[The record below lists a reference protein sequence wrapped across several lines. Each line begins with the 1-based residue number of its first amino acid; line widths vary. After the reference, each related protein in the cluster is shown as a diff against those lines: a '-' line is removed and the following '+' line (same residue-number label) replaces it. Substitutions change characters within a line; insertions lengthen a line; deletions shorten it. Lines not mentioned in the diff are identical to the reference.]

1 MPDAA
6 TPALSAR
13 HTRILI
19 AAVEQYI
26 ATGEPVASQSIAH
39 ALSAAEPVSP
49 ATVRNA
55 MVELAAAGYLEQP
68 HTSAGRIPTARAFRL
83 YVEQLSH
90 STPAHPAAIHS
101 QAFHSQAFHTQIDR
115 SFVGVDSPQSF
126 LERTPHVLAALAGGV
141 GVALTPAPAAADTL
155 EHVHF
160 SRLAPRR
167 VLAVVVLSSGLVRD
181 RALTLDTDLD
191 APALE
196 SAANFLNHHYRGQS
210 ITAIR
215 DDLARRLDAERSEL
229 QRLVAAAG
237 DLWQRS
243 MPAAPAAPRQLYVEG
258 VANLIGSEADRHS
271 LHAMLAAL
279 EEKQRLI
286 NLLTAYVDAR
296 QDSVRVVFDLDEHAP
311 EMRDL
316 VLIAAPA
323 TLSGTG
329 RGAVAVIGHQRM
341 HYQRAMDAVGYI
353 AHLFDRVLHS

>member
-1 MPDAA
+1 MLDVAPQ
-6 TPALSAR
+6 PLSAR
-13 HTRILI
+13 HTAILI

-39 ALSAAEPVSP
+39 ALAATEPVSP

-83 YVEQLSH
+83 YVEHLSRR
-90 STPAHPAAIHS
+90 TQPRPAA
-101 QAFHSQAFHTQIDR
+101 AFHTQIDR
-115 SFVGVDSPQSF
+115 SFVGVDSAQSF

-141 GVALTPAPAAADTL
+141 GVALMPAPIADDTL

-181 RALTLDTDLD
+181 RALSLDADLDT
-191 APALE
+191 AALE

-210 ITAIR
+210 LDAIR
-215 DDLARRLDAERSEL
+215 ADLARRIESERSEY

-237 DLWQRS
+237 TLWHMS
-243 MPAAPAAPRQLYVEG
+243 MPAAAPPPRELYVEG
-258 VANLIGSEADRHS
+258 VANLIASESDRRT

-286 NLLTAYVDAR
+286 NLLTAFVDAR
-296 QDSVRVVFDLDEHAP
+296 QDSVRVVFDLDDHAP

-323 TLSGTG
+323 SLSGPG
-329 RGAVAVIGHQRM
+329 RDSARGAVGVIGPKRM
-341 HYQRAMDAVGYI
+341 QYQRAMDAVGYI
-353 AHLFDRVLHS
+353 AQLFDRVLHT